1 MKSLKFGVVGNPIR
15 HSRSPEI
22 HHHFADQQK
31 IKISF
36 GKYLVD
42 EEDFENFVK
51 DFFNS
56 GVGLSVTLPF
66 KKLALKF
73 SNDSSTKAQMIG
85 ASNNLYRKGDII
97 VGDNTDCIGLAKDI
111 NQN

>member
-51 DFFNS
+51 DFFKS

-73 SNDSSTKAQMIG
+73 SNDSSKH
-85 ASNNLYRKGDII
+85 
-97 VGDNTDCIGLAKDI
+97 
-111 NQN
+111 

>member
-42 EEDFENFVK
+42 MIPECNIKKNTRD
-51 DFFNS
+51 
-56 GVGLSVTLPF
+56 GLNPG
-66 KKLALKF
+66 F
-73 SNDSSTKAQMIG
+73 S
-85 ASNNLYRKGDII
+85 
-97 VGDNTDCIGLAKDI
+97 
-111 NQN
+111 

>member
-42 EEDFENFVK
+42 EEDFENFK
-51 DFFNS
+51 ANFLK
-56 GVGLSVTLPF
+56 GSVTLNPTPDL
-66 KKLALKF
+66 KKSLTKF
-73 SNDSSTKAQMIG
+73 SKSFSSTKYFPNEI
-85 ASNNLYRKGDII
+85 LIF
-97 VGDNTDCIGLAKDI
+97 C
-111 NQN
+111 

>member
-51 DFFNS
+51 DFFKS
-56 GVGLSVTLPF
+56 GIGSVSYTHLTLPTIY
-66 KKLALKF
+66 
-73 SNDSSTKAQMIG
+73 S
-85 ASNNLYRKGDII
+85 
-97 VGDNTDCIGLAKDI
+97 V
-111 NQN
+111 